1 MDEIKAIISE
11 IPFLFLEKYKLRKHY
26 GKSRPSN
33 FGDSKRNDIFYN
45 KLEKE
50 LKPILV
56 SENYFKSKKRIFIK
70 KREDTVSY
78 VYFALNN
85 QLNGMCVDYGEI
97 KCSILD
103 ANDEEITNRI
113 KNNSSFQRLKPDF
126 WKYDYQYPVRRTDKF
141 DEQMILEIKRLLIE
155 KLK

>member
-11 IPFLFLEKYKLRKHY
+11 IPFWFLEKYKLRKHY
-26 GKSRPSN
+26 GKGRPSN
-33 FGDSKRNDIFYN
+33 VGDRKRNDSFYN

-50 LKPILV
+50 LKPILE

-70 KREDTVSY
+70 KREETVSY
-78 VYFALNN
+78 VHFALNN

-97 KCSILD
+97 KISKLD
-103 ANDEEITNRI
+103 ASDDEITKRI

-126 WKYDYQYPVRRTDKF
+126 WEYDYQYPVRRTDKF
-141 DEQMILEIKRLLIE
+141 DDQMILEIRKLLIE